1 MELVCRS
8 LQQQGD
14 VVTIACGGNPDL
26 RVTANSKWGWTEYL
40 HEGIPVIRVVRNPHR
55 AELADLYTRSDAER
69 YDLWKRI
76 FEQTA
81 PDLVFTVGSGVAL
94 MGDIEMVAHAAEVPV
109 VTTFIQPRQL
119 CPKGPRIDARGKGCM
134 VALDARICGECMVR
148 SRGGFPGSYPVMKL
162 LGTQRFAKWIGD
174 GRLGTAIRLP
184 QLVEGFVRRWEELL
198 FAVSLF
204 VAHSKAAVALLETN
218 GVPTRQILFSPPGFE
233 AVSTLPCRAEKMTGP
248 VRFGFIGRL
257 CREKGVHTLIR
268 AWRLLAHDCPAELH
282 FWGNPDQGEP
292 EIVHALGRLRAEDRR
307 VVFHGPFTRANTS
320 SVYGNIDVLLVPSEW
335 FDNCPFVISEAF
347 AAGVPVVG
355 TDFGGISSM
364 IRHEVDGLL
373 FPMGDRHALAAILA
387 RLASRPDYVTSLAR
401 NVRPPRDVRA
411 HVEDLREVFSKLCAN
426 NAGRG
431 PLADSK

>member
-1 MELVCRS
+1 
-8 LQQQGD
+8 
-14 VVTIACGGNPDL
+14 
-26 RVTANSKWGWTEYL
+26 
-40 HEGIPVIRVVRNPHR
+40 
-55 AELADLYTRSDAER
+55 
-69 YDLWKRI
+69 
-76 FEQTA
+76 
-81 PDLVFTVGSGVAL
+81 
-94 MGDIEMVAHAAEVPV
+94 
-109 VTTFIQPRQL
+109 
-119 CPKGPRIDARGKGCM
+119 
-134 VALDARICGECMVR
+134 
-148 SRGGFPGSYPVMKL
+148 
-162 LGTQRFAKWIGD
+162 
-174 GRLGTAIRLP
+174 
-184 QLVEGFVRRWEELL
+184 
-198 FAVSLF
+198 
-204 VAHSKAAVALLETN
+204 
-218 GVPTRQILFSPPGFE
+218 
-233 AVSTLPCRAEKMTGP
+233 
-248 VRFGFIGRL
+248 
-257 CREKGVHTLIR
+257 
-268 AWRLLAHDCPAELH
+268 
-282 FWGNPDQGEP
+282 
-292 EIVHALGRLRAEDRR
+292 